1 MIRRRL
7 PAAPARPKLGVPETA
22 ERLSRLAA
30 TMARLT
36 EVISEETRLVRA
48 GAYQAA
54 GALETSKGELSSRYM
69 LDIGAV
75 SASRESLAAQ
85 PQEQLAEIERLHVT
99 FRAALEENLAVLGT
113 ARSVAESLMRGVS
126 EELAARETPR
136 TYGADAA
143 ARLRAPSAP
152 VALSRKS

>member
-7 PAAPARPKLGVPETA
+7 PAAPARPKLSAPETA

-75 SASRESLAAQ
+75 SASREALAAQ
-85 PQEQLAEIERLHVT
+85 PQEQLVEIERLHVT

-143 ARLRAPSAP
+143 TRLRPPSAP